1 MPDVYSRPDLFFH
14 LVEVGYA
21 EQESQGRSSAST
33 QSSSSLVR
41 SIVIC
46 AGSGGSM
53 LLGKQAD
60 VYFTGEM
67 SHVSPFFHLVH
78 FPFYSPLFCYDL
90 ETKFGG

>member
-1 MPDVYSRPDLFFH
+1 
-14 LVEVGYA
+14 
-21 EQESQGRSSAST
+21 
-33 QSSSSLVR
+33 
-41 SIVIC
+41 
-46 AGSGGSM
+46 M